1 MENSIEFVA
10 AWIGLAKIGVVTAW
24 INSNLKMEPLA
35 HCVLTSEA
43 KAIITSSH
51 LASGKNFFIYT
62 LLIF

>member
-35 HCVLTSEA
+35 HCVLTSKA

-51 LASGKNFFIYT
+51 LSSGIY
-62 LLIF
+62 